1 MDDVKVGVQVVD
13 QMKTNRMFNHS
24 FNLKLNKLQNYEMD
38 RAYSIQKAIE
48 QNRIKENTD
57 KLREERQ
64 INKNTKNKL
73 IEDSIKRKN

>member
-48 QNRIKENTD
+48 
-57 KLREERQ
+57 
-64 INKNTKNKL
+64 
-73 IEDSIKRKN
+73 